1 MSAHLSSDPSVS
13 RRDFVSVLGAAW
25 IAGSIACSRDTPGTA
40 KATPAP
46 TPVMGRK
53 DDAAPPTTLAHFSAA
68 QGAEIEAIAS
78 RILPSDD
85 GPGAKE
91 AGVLYF
97 IDHGLTT
104 FAKDQAKIVDDGLV
118 SLSQA
123 VAKAHKG
130 ETRFSAL
137 TPEQQD
143 AMLRSVEK
151 TPFFGVLRFATIA
164 GFLALPK
171 YGGNR
176 DFVGWKYIGQ
186 DNVMENKPPFGWYD
200 RPENQMA
207 VLGRII

>member
-1 MSAHLSSDPSVS
+1 MPAHPLPDVSVS
-13 RRDFVSVLGAAW
+13 RRDFVQALGAVW
-25 IAGSIACSRDTPGTA
+25 IAGSIACSKDNA
-40 KATPAP
+40 KTGGATPAVA
-46 TPVMGRK
+46 PVMGK
-53 DDAAPPTTLAHFSAA
+53 NDAPPPTTLAHFSAA

-118 SLSQA
+118 TLSKA
-123 VAKAHKG
+123 VQKAHKG

-207 VLGRII
+207 ALGRVL